1 MGFYDKLVGNATTD
15 SNNGFVE
22 QFLLNGEEII
32 QSYKFIRDSI
42 VLTNLGIY
50 MIDVQGITGKK
61 VETKFFPAKVVESI
75 SFETAGSLD
84 MDADIKIGVRG
95 NTVVTAQG
103 VMSNAPISFKVAKAQ
118 QKEAMEII
126 QLVKINY
133 LCK

>member
-1 MGFYDKLVGNATTD
+1 MGFYDKLMGNATTE
-15 SNNGFVE
+15 SGNGVVE

-50 MIDVQGITGKK
+50 MVDVQGLTGKK
-61 VETKFFPAKVVESI
+61 IETKFFPAKGIESV
-75 SFETAGSLD
+75 SFETAGTLD

-95 NTVVTAQG
+95 NTVTTQQG
-103 VMSNAPISFKVAKAQ
+103 VISNAPITFKVAKSQ

-126 QLVKINY
+126 QLVKVHY